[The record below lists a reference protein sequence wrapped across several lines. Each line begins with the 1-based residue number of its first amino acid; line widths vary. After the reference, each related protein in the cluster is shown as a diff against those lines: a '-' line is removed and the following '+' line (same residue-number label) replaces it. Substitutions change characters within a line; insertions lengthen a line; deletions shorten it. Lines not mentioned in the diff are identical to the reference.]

1 MRFGSNRASIISRSS
16 VREDRAEFFTAV
28 MLSPETFEF
37 AIQAADEDEF
47 VNNKLILLAEI
58 LTLIVDNNAET
69 EK

>member
-1 MRFGSNRASIISRSS
+1 
-16 VREDRAEFFTAV
+16 
-28 MLSPETFEF
+28 MLPPETFEF